1 MLSNSHYFSNI
12 PYENLLFKIQTNNI
26 FFSKSFPKNSHTK
39 IKMMQR
45 VLGHPYPEVITT
57 RIVFVLYRKI
67 NVVKPK
73 YRVPPH
79 RLFLHKYH

>member
-1 MLSNSHYFSNI
+1 MKIYYSKYKQIIFSFPNH
-12 PYENLLFKIQTNNI
+12 
-26 FFSKSFPKNSHTK
+26 FPKNSHTK
-39 IKMMQR
+39 MKMMQR

-57 RIVFVLYRKI
+57 RIVYVLYRKI